1 MPSVVPALA
10 PILTGRLRCSE
21 RGTSP
26 GRMPDAT
33 GLPDG
38 LSFSQ
43 MFTRAGLL
51 LAVLALCMRTLSAQP
66 VVINEIVSFNDSGLA
81 DEDGNHPD
89 WIEIFNGGGQPIN
102 LLGYGLSDD
111 ELKPFKW
118 ILPVRVLSAGGFA
131 VVFVSG
137 KNRTNGVNLHAN
149 FSLRAEG
156 EPLFLTRPD
165 GARADQWTGAGIP
178 RDYSFG
184 RQPDGGSSFA
194 YFARPTPDAANTAPG
209 LAAFADAPL
218 FSQPGGF
225 HGAAFSLTLTATP
238 GARIHFTLDGS
249 EPTTNSPLYT
259 APMLIRDRSADTN
272 VLSMIPG
279 TATVNQHTDGWFP
292 PSGLVNKST
301 VVRAR
306 TFQADAWPSPITTR
320 TYCVWSNAPARY
332 TLPVI
337 SIALP
342 TNDLF
347 NYTTGIYVLGK
358 VFHDYTNSH
367 PGEYLTGHTP
377 ANYTQR
383 GDAWERRAHFEY
395 FEPGGATGFAQN
407 VLVDIQGQSSR
418 SFREKTLGI
427 KARNDAP
434 PTDAIAYELWPGLKD
449 RAGRPLA
456 LFENFRL
463 ANSGNDWNE
472 TMLRDALTHRLAAP
486 TLVDTLAY
494 RPAVVFLDGE
504 YWGIHNARE
513 QLDPRYFENHYGVPR
528 DDVVICETI
537 GSLVDG
543 RPGDERHYL
552 NLRGFIE
559 TNDVANPANYAWI
572 NTQMDVRNF
581 IAYQAAEIYI
591 ANADWPHNNIR
602 FWRKRTAQF
611 EANAPAGHDGRWR
624 WAMFDTDLSYGHS
637 WSGGYGENSLSH
649 ALNPTGRPGLNAP
662 WSTLIFRRLMTN
674 PQFRAEYVNTMADLL
689 NTVFKE
695 NRAGDIVNQ
704 MQAALAPAMPEHI
717 RRWRTMGNSMNSWS
731 NNVRVMRTFA
741 SQRPINCRQH
751 MITELGLGGFATMTL
766 NVSHTN
772 RGRMRVNSI
781 TIDADTPG
789 VTNGVAYPWRGTY
802 FRGVPVELEALPLP
816 GYSFAGWSNRADL
829 GLQAKISVSLS
840 NAITYT
846 AMFERATA
854 HDLNAEPFLFTAWNP
869 SAEAGSTPAFMR
881 FQQSSDQ
888 DPGLAAPL
896 DGDWQ
901 LPYDLSSRSR
911 INGLGDSGLAFV
923 NTGNAQD
930 VAGAGY
936 LGAATVALRAVGV
949 TNIDVSWVG
958 GTVTPN
964 AVVYAIRLQFAVGDG
979 AFQDVPDAAGRPV
992 EYLRN
997 PASGHWQVVGPVAL
1011 PAAANGQP
1019 YVQLR
1024 WRYYFVSGASGARAQ
1039 LRLDDIRVA
1048 KSAPLLAGSLM
1059 NMSSSVDGEWR
1070 STRFVLEGSP
1080 HRAYTLQTTTN
1091 LADWEA
1097 SSTVILDINGTRRVE
1112 DLRPS
1117 LEPARFYRLQPGP

>member
-1 MPSVVPALA
+1 MPRRIIRFMLPVVSSLA
-10 PILTGRLRCSE
+10 PILAGRLR
-21 RGTSP
+21 
-26 GRMPDAT
+26 
-33 GLPDG
+33 LPAISTASRTR
-38 LSFSQ
+38 LPFSKTL
-43 MFTRAGLL
+43 FLAGLL
-51 LAVLALCMRTLSAQP
+51 LAALGLFTRPLSAQP
-66 VVINEIVSFNDSGLA
+66 VFINEVVSFNDSGLA

-89 WIEIFNGGGQPIN
+89 WIEIFNGSSQAIN
-102 LLGYGLSDD
+102 LRGYGLSDD

-118 ILPVRVLSAGGFA
+118 IVPLRVVPVGGF
-131 VVFVSG
+131 VIVFASG
-137 KNRTNGVNLHAN
+137 KDRTNSVNLHAN

-165 GARADQWTGAGIP
+165 GVRVDQWTGANIP

-184 RQPDGGSSFA
+184 RQPDGSASFA
-194 YFARPTPDAANTAPG
+194 YFARPTPGASNTAPG
-209 LAAFADAPL
+209 LNAFAAAPA

-225 HGAAFSLTLTATP
+225 LDAAFDLTLAASP
-238 GARIHFTLDGS
+238 EARIHFTLDGS

-259 APMLIRDRSADTN
+259 APLLIRDRSSDAN

-292 PSGLVNKST
+292 LNGLVNKST

-306 TFQADAWPSPITTR
+306 TFQSNAWPSPISTH

-347 NYTTGIYVLGK
+347 SYTTGIYVLGK
-358 VFHDYTNSH
+358 VFSDYTNSH

-427 KARNDAP
+427 KARSDAA

-449 RAGRPLA
+449 RAGQPMA
-456 LFENFRL
+456 LFENLRL

-472 TMLRDALTHRLAAP
+472 TMFRDALTHRLAAP
-486 TLVDTLAY
+486 TIVDTLAY
-494 RPAVVFLDGE
+494 RPVVVFLDGE

-513 QLDPRYFENHYGVPR
+513 QLDPRFFETHYDVPR
-528 DDVVICETI
+528 EDVVICETI

-543 RPGDERHYL
+543 QPGDTQHYI
-552 NLRGFIE
+552 NLRNFIE
-559 TNDVANPANYAWI
+559 TNDVTTPANYAWI
-572 NTQMDVRNF
+572 NTQMDVQNF
-581 IAYQAAEIYI
+581 IAYQATEIYI

-611 EANAPAGHDGRWR
+611 ETNAPAGHDGRWR

-637 WSGGYGENSLSH
+637 WTGGYGENSLSY

-689 NTVFKE
+689 NSVFKE
-695 NRAGDIVNQ
+695 NRAGDTVNQ
-704 MQAALAPAMPEHI
+704 MQAALADSMPEHI

-751 MITELGLGGFATMTL
+751 MVTELGLGGFATMTL

-772 RGRMRVNSI
+772 RGQLRVNSLV
-781 TIDADTPG
+781 IDANTPG
-789 VTNGVAYPWRGTY
+789 VTNGIAYPWRGTY

-816 GYSFAGWSNRADL
+816 GYSFAGWSNRTEL
-829 GLQAKISVSLS
+829 GLQTKISVSLT

-846 AMFERATA
+846 AMFERATP
-854 HDLNAEPFLFTAWNP
+854 HDLNAAPFLFTAWSP
-869 SAEAGSTPAFMR
+869 SADAGSAPAHVR
-881 FQQSSDQ
+881 FEQSSVR
-888 DPGLAAPL
+888 DPGLDAPL

-901 LPYDLSSRSR
+901 LPYNLSSRSR
-911 INGLGDSGLAFV
+911 LNGLGDSGLAFL

-930 VAGAGY
+930 VTGAGY
-936 LGAATVALRAVGV
+936 LGAASVALRTVGV
-949 TNIDVSWVG
+949 TNIDVSWIG

-964 AVVYAIRLQFAVGDG
+964 AVVYGIRLQLAVGDG
-979 AFQDVPDAAGRPV
+979 AFQDVPDANGQPI
-992 EYLRN
+992 EYRRN
-997 PASGHWQVVGPVAL
+997 PVAGHQQVIGPVTL
-1011 PAAANGQP
+1011 PATANGQP

-1024 WRYYFVSGASGARAQ
+1024 WRYYFLSGTSGARAQ

-1048 KSAPLLAGSLM
+1048 KSEPALAGSLM
-1059 NMSSSVDGEWR
+1059 NVSSSVGGEWR
-1070 STRFVLEGSP
+1070 FTQFVLEGSP
-1080 HRAYTLQTTTN
+1080 HRDYALQTSTN
-1091 LADWEA
+1091 LSDWEPGLVV
-1097 SSTVILDINGTRRVE
+1097 TLDINGVWNFG
-1112 DLRPS
+1112 DLRPR
-1117 LEPARFYRLQPGP
+1117 LEPARFYRLLSEP